1 MVCSY
6 PIIKK
11 LKAIAP
17 DGGHKYIIWKIII
30 ILIMSVLKV
39 KIEGQRIRYEVS
51 KVRFSEDDLQKANAW
66 RWNDEKKSLY
76 RYENKLD
83 ILQDYDTFDSFVAGV
98 AIQDNG
104 EIYYEL
110 GGVKGEIVKPNVLS
124 ALTHPILTAIDDAND
139 GDGLTLVSADVY
151 DNENTIYEYIVE
163 VGDRDAFDE
172 TLLEIITINDPITNE
187 EYIVELRYDGKKMI
201 GGTDGLSFREPASDK
216 SMFML
221 TVPKDYADAL
231 GLGENRKL
239 DNLLRFEDFIKEE
252 NQKGRKKPFNKVK
265 SVKDYMK
272 IREDYIHSFID
283 EHERGVEPEEEE

>member
-1 MVCSY
+1 
-6 PIIKK
+6 
-11 LKAIAP
+11 
-17 DGGHKYIIWKIII
+17 
-30 ILIMSVLKV
+30 MSVLKV

-51 KVRFSEDDLQKANAW
+51 KVTFDDIDLKKVNAW
-66 RWNDEKKSLY
+66 RWDDEKKSFY
-76 RYENKLD
+76 RYENKLN
-83 ILQDYDTFDSFVAGV
+83 ILRDYDTFDNFVAGV

-124 ALTHPILTAIDDAND
+124 ALHHPILTAIDDAND

-151 DNENTIYEYIVE
+151 DDENTIYEYIIE
-163 VGDRDAFDE
+163 VGDGEPFDVS
-172 TLLEIITINDPITNE
+172 LLEIITISDPITSV

-201 GGTDGLSFREPASDK
+201 GGAGADGLSFSEPATDK

-221 TVPKDYADAL
+221 TVPNDYAVAL

-239 DNLLRFEDFIKEE
+239 DNLLRFDDFIKEE
-252 NQKGRKKPFNKVK
+252 NIKIGKKSAKKYV
-265 SVKDYMK
+265 K

-283 EHERGVEPEEEE
+283 EHEPDHDLPEEE